1 VDDKGATLLCAFG
14 LPYPRSHEKEAV
26 FAAKAAWMIRQ
37 GFLEQDIH
45 GFKISLATGVI
56 FTSIIGNE
64 FRRDPA
70 IVGDTIVIAVRI
82 LKFDYARDSIV
93 LDDATRLACTS
104 DNDELCEFEDRG
116 NEYVKG
122 KTQPLR
128 IWRLVHFGAKKQTRR
143 PEDVGVDETIGYE
156 PEREK
161 VVNHVAAWDKN
172 PNHHTLLVTGP
183 RGSGKSIFYHQL
195 CHIADNAGYRICSAA
210 CAEVEKNTE
219 YYPVKFL
226 LLGLFDIIRQ
236 RDIPYGSKS
245 TTKTTLP
252 PLAADDVEEDEILPN
267 PVTIVTDPTACT
279 AVEEPPLPPPAIVS
293 PRILELKSSD
303 VQPATSE
310 TTLLSTHLDK
320 RRVSNIS
327 VDLDA
332 SPTISQ
338 YGEPSAR
345 RSACMTKLEAYI
357 NVCLAKIEEKDSGL
371 LPKLN
376 KIISAISSDNA
387 KPLVE
392 RCDDDILAE
401 FIVDVLNYASRFV
414 KIIVMFEDLQC
425 KQSASP
431 CIVARLK

>member
-1 VDDKGATLLCAFG
+1 
-14 LPYPRSHEKEAV
+14 
-26 FAAKAAWMIRQ
+26 MIRQ
-37 GFLEQDIH
+37 GFLAQGIH

-56 FTSIIGNE
+56 FTSMIGNE

-82 LKFDYARDSIV
+82 LKFDYAKDSIV
-93 LDDATRLACTS
+93 LDDATRIACTT

-116 NEYVKG
+116 EEFVKG
-122 KTQPLR
+122 KTHPLR

-161 VVNHVAAWDKN
+161 VVNLVTAWAKN
-172 PNHHTLLVTGP
+172 PDHHTILVAGP
-183 RGSGKSIFYHQL
+183 RGSGKSIFYHQMI
-195 CHIADNAGYRICSAA
+195 HIADNFGYRICSAA
-210 CAEVEKNTE
+210 SAEVEKNSE

-236 RDIPYGSKS
+236 RDVPYGSKS
-245 TTKTTLP
+245 ANTTVSP
-252 PLAADDVEEDEILPN
+252 PQATGDVEEGEILPS
-267 PVTIVTDPTACT
+267 PVTVMTGPATST
-279 AVEEPPLPPPAIVS
+279 AVEESPLPPATTIGS
-293 PRILELKSSD
+293 PGMLEPKSGII
-303 VQPATSE
+303 QATDTP
-310 TTLLSTHLDK
+310 TTVPSTHLD
-320 RRVSNIS
+320 RRRASNIS
-327 VDLDA
+327 VDLND

-345 RSACMTKLEAYI
+345 LSASMTKLEAYI
-357 NVCLAKIEEKDSGL
+357 NVCLAKIGEKDSKR

-387 KPLVE
+387 TPLVE
-392 RCDDDILAE
+392 ERDDDILAD
-401 FIVDVLNYASRFV
+401 FIVDILNYASRFV

-425 KQSASP
+425 KYSLLYSMSQSW
-431 CIVARLK
+431 L